1 MGRRGNSTAPIA
13 LAIVAALGLF
23 LVLRKSGGSSDEQAY
38 SPDDPDAAGGARG
51 VCPST
56 PFVYLIPTHLLL
68 YIGRCYWVEQLNCI
82 VRHDNSV
89 YILGVRSLGCCMFC
103 Y

>member
-1 MGRRGNSTAPIA
+1 MGRRGNSTTPIA

-56 PFVYLIPTHLLL
+56 PFFYLIPTHLLL
-68 YIGRCYWVEQLNCI
+68 YIGRCYWVEQLNLYCAT
-82 VRHDNSV
+82 
-89 YILGVRSLGCCMFC
+89 
-103 Y
+103 

>member
-1 MGRRGNSTAPIA
+1 MGRRGNSTTPIA

-56 PFVYLIPTHLLL
+56 PLLL
-68 YIGRCYWVEQLNCI
+68 SNTHTSAALHWQML
-82 VRHDNSV
+82 
-89 YILGVRSLGCCMFC
+89 LG
-103 Y
+103 